1 MTNVF
6 MRKETETDD
15 DDDNYFAYIDSTTL
29 KRSYTLIEKPI
40 NDDD

>member
-6 MRKETETDD
+6 MTRKETDD